1 MNNLTKESLIEICKK
16 QKINYQEKNNI
27 ELLKNKVL
35 KYSINFLNNKEKK
48 ENNKNKN
55 QEIQITR
62 HARSC
67 NNEGFWKRDPSIINR
82 GIIQTIIFA
91 NINRT
96 KFTSN
101 YVYVSCLLRTWI
113 TAILL
118 YSIGQTELPLHISP
132 YLKEKHTKFIKHLP
146 NSGKKIDKGNFPESF
161 KTSIRKLLRFLNSVE
176 SLLKNKTYLLKN
188 KTYLL
193 KNKTYLLNNKTNL
206 NFSLPTKIKIIIES
220 KEKHNYLLYIYKNK
234 TNNKKFITYPILN
247 DIPIDPI
254 LNVRHKSYY
263 QLDGKLGKFL
273 NWVKKKHTFKDKIH
287 VIAHSRLMK
296 EYLVGLDY
304 IDELHKNNF
313 TENNAENNPKN
324 NPKNNKRNNTIN
336 TINTKNTKNTRNN
349 QTNTESN
356 QSVQNLVINTSEFLP
371 KNNAE
376 NNTDNI
382 DTLNKIQEYISGT
395 NCSMIQLFPD
405 KGCKVSK
412 GYDKTEY
419 TGTEYENYSSVL
431 LGKQKFGYNLCYDK
445 NNKLKKN

>member
-1 MNNLTKESLIEICKK
+1 MSNLTKESLIEICKK
-16 QKINYQEKNNI
+16 QKINYQEKNNL
-27 ELLKNKVL
+27 EQLKNKVL
-35 KYSINFLNNKEKK
+35 KYSINFLNNNKEKK

-91 NINRT
+91 NKNRT
-96 KFTSN
+96 KFTSD

-118 YSIGQTELPLHISP
+118 YSIGQTELILHISP

-176 SLLKNKTYLLKN
+176 SLLKNKTN
-188 KTYLL
+188 
-193 KNKTYLLNNKTNL
+193 LLNNKKNL

-234 TNNKKFITYPILN
+234 IINKKFITYPILN

-254 LNVRHKSYY
+254 DPIDPILNVRHKTYY

-273 NWVKKKHTFKDKIH
+273 NWVKKKHTLKDKIH

-313 TENNAENNPKN
+313 TENNAENNPKSN
-324 NPKNNKRNNTIN
+324 IKSKNNISNISNISNKANNTNSENNRSFQN
-336 TINTKNTKNTRNN
+336 TII
-349 QTNTESN
+349 S
-356 QSVQNLVINTSEFLP
+356 TSKFLP
-371 KNNAE
+371 INNDE

-412 GYDKTEY
+412 GYNKTEY
-419 TGTEYENYSSVL
+419 TGPEYENYSSVL

-445 NNKLKKN
+445 NNKLKKINKYKIFF

>member
-1 MNNLTKESLIEICKK
+1 MSNLTKESLIEICKK
-16 QKINYQEKNNI
+16 QKINFKENNSL
-27 ELLKNKVL
+27 EQLKNKVL
-35 KYSINFLNNKEKK
+35 KYSLKNVNNLNEININE
-48 ENNKNKN
+48 NKN

-67 NNEGFWKRDPSIINR
+67 NNEGFWKRDPSIVNR

-91 NINRT
+91 NTNRT
-96 KFTSN
+96 IFTSN

-118 YSIGQTELPLHISP
+118 YSNGQTDLTLHISP

-176 SLLKNKTYLLKN
+176 SLLKNKINLLK
-188 KTYLL
+188 
-193 KNKTYLLNNKTNL
+193 NKTNL
-206 NFSLPTKIKIIIES
+206 NFSLPKKIKIIIEKRKNINS
-220 KEKHNYLLYIYKNK
+220 NLFINYSIEKKN
-234 TNNKKFITYPILN
+234 NIFNISPILN
-247 DIPIDPI
+247 HIHIDPI
-254 LNVRHKSYY
+254 LNVNHKTYY

-273 NWVKKKHTFKDKIH
+273 NWVKKKNTSKDKIH

-304 IDELHKNNF
+304 IDELHENNF
-313 TENNAENNPKN
+313 TKNYLIKKN
-324 NPKNNKRNNTIN
+324 NSIKKSIELREFKKQNYNSSSNNTN
-336 TINTKNTKNTRNN
+336 SEN
-349 QTNTESN
+349 N
-356 QSVQNLVINTSEFLP
+356 QSVESLIINTNKHIQ
-371 KNNAE
+371 KNNDE
-376 NNTDNI
+376 NNVENI

-395 NCSMIQLFPD
+395 NCSMIQLFSD

-412 GYDKTEY
+412 GYNKTDY
-419 TGTEYENYSSVL
+419 TGPEYENYSSVL